1 MKKMRIMICDDE
13 QLWVDELTK
22 HCEAYFEKVDMKVD
36 LVGTRHFEDI
46 FKDPCDLLLLDIE
59 MPGMSGIE
67 IKEHFMY
74 SERPLIIFVTAY
86 PEYIGEAFGRNVIGF
101 LTKPIQTKQFETY
114 LSVAMN
120 LHDIDTYVTFEDG
133 SVRSSREILLI
144 TVKFGYADVV
154 MVTGERYSSIRKS
167 LKIWQEELGHYG
179 FIRINDACLVN
190 CRYIKSFKGTHVLL
204 QNEQMHLV
212 SRRRKK
218 ECVAQFIEYS
228 KKIAKHL

>member
-1 MKKMRIMICDDE
+1 MRIMICDDE

-22 HCEAYFEKVDMKVD
+22 RCEAYFEKVDMKVD
-36 LVGTRHFEDI
+36 LVGTCHYEDI
-46 FKDPCDLLLLDIE
+46 FKEPCDLLLLDIE

-120 LHDIDTYVTFEDG
+120 LHDIDTYVTFKD
-133 SVRSSREILLI
+133 SIVRSSKEILLI
-144 TVKFGYADVV
+144 TAKFGYTDVK
-154 MVTGERYSSIRKS
+154 MATGETYSSIRKS

-179 FIRINDACLVN
+179 FIRISDACLIN
-190 CRYIKSFKGTHVLL
+190 CRYIKSFEGTHVQL
-204 QNEQMHLV
+204 QNDQTLHV

-218 ECVAQFIEYS
+218 ECMEQFVEFS